1 VIAIHTPAAIPVS
14 SSSTTD
20 SSSATASAS
29 SSCEKAGIPESV
41 NDRTVK
47 YTAIFLNI
55 YLPSAVV
62 FRLNTNLNP
71 IFNIIQSFIIINTN
85 LKGHQFPGFSLQKP

>member
-1 VIAIHTPAAIPVS
+1 
-14 SSSTTD
+14 
-20 SSSATASAS
+20 TASAS

-55 YLPSAVV
+55 YLPSTFGVYTPYE
-62 FRLNTNLNP
+62 FKP
-71 IFNIIQSFIIINTN
+71 NI
-85 LKGHQFPGFSLQKP
+85 

>member
-14 SSSTTD
+14 SSSSTTD
-20 SSSATASAS
+20 SSSAAASAS
-29 SSCEKAGIPESV
+29 SSCEKAGMPDSV

-55 YLPSAVV
+55 YLPSTYGV
-62 FRLNTNLNP
+62 
-71 IFNIIQSFIIINTN
+71 
-85 LKGHQFPGFSLQKP
+85 